1 MRKSTQEELS
11 PYPPL
16 VSKPPSQGWFSLV
29 REALSGSQQDFT
41 EGPIGRAI
49 VLLSVPMVMELV
61 LEYLFALVSI
71 LLVLRLGADAVAT
84 VGITESLLSLIYA
97 VAMGMSIGASAMV
110 ARRVGE
116 KELERASRTAVQ
128 ALVLCVLMAVPIT
141 VAGVTFTR
149 PLLRL
154 MGASAWVV
162 EHGATFTQVMMGST
176 VSIMLLYVINAIFR
190 GAGDAAIAMR
200 VLWLANLVNLVLAPC
215 LIFGLGPLPEL
226 GVLGGAVAIAI
237 GRSVGVL
244 YQLIELMR
252 GASRVPLRRH
262 HLVLEAQTMLTM
274 LRLSAA
280 AIVQMLVDSAS
291 WLLLVRII
299 SGFGSAAVAG
309 YAITMRG
316 ILLALLPSF
325 GVSNAVSTLVGQ
337 SMGAG
342 KVDRA
347 EQVVRRAGLYNV
359 LFSGFVGVCLA
370 LLTEPLVH
378 VFTQEPEVAATATV
392 GLRIVSCGFFF
403 FSYGMVLLRAFN
415 GAGDNLL
422 PSVLSLFCFWG
433 LELPLAYVLSH
444 SMGLGPTGAFLAI
457 AIAFAVLTLGCA
469 VIFQRGRWKMQR
481 A

>member
-1 MRKSTQEELS
+1 MRKPTPEEL
-11 PYPPL
+11 PLQPL
-16 VSKPPSQGWFSLV
+16 VIKQPSRGWLALV
-29 REALSGSQQDFT
+29 REALYGSQQDFT
-41 EGPIGRAI
+41 EGTIGRAI

-97 VAMGMSIGASAMV
+97 VAMGLSIGASAMV

-128 ALVLCVLMAVPIT
+128 ALVLCVLVAVPIT
-141 VAGVTFTR
+141 VAGVAFAR
-149 PLLRL
+149 PLLQA

-162 EHGATFTQVMMGST
+162 EHGAAFTQVMMGST
-176 VSIMLLYVINAIFR
+176 ASIMLLYVINAIFR
-190 GAGDAAIAMR
+190 SAGDAAIAMR

-215 LIFGLGPLPEL
+215 LIFGLGPMPEL
-226 GVLGGAVAIAI
+226 GVLGGAVAIVI

-244 YQLIELMR
+244 YQLYALMR
-252 GASRVPLRRH
+252 GAGRVPLRRR
-262 HLVLEAQTMLTM
+262 HLVLEARTMLTM
-274 LRLSAA
+274 MRLSGS
-280 AIVQMLVDSAS
+280 AILQMLVDSAS

-309 YAITMRG
+309 YAITMRV
-316 ILLALLPSF
+316 ILLALLPAF

-337 SMGAG
+337 NMGAG
-342 KVDRA
+342 KLERA

-359 LFSGFVGVCLA
+359 IFAGLVGASLA
-370 LLTEPLVH
+370 LLAGPLVH
-378 VFTQEPEVAATATV
+378 VFTQEAEVAETAIV

-403 FSYGMVLLRAFN
+403 FSYGMVLLRGLN

-422 PSVLSLFCFWG
+422 PSVLSVFCFWG

-444 SMGLGPTGAFLAI
+444 RMGLGPTGVFLAI
-457 AIAFAVLTLGCA
+457 AIAFGVLTVGCA
-469 VIFQRGRWKMQR
+469 AIFQHGRWKTQR